1 MNTLLFVF
9 AASVP
14 VPVDQIISLTLEEGD
29 VSFFEFQLP
38 VEGMTVSLLRQEGSA
53 SLFASDKVRI
63 PNSAFYD
70 YRIDG
75 DGEVFVDLEELLGG
89 DGGAGQRRKRSED
102 IEIVFSN
109 TTLFVSVEGTG
120 EINMFQIRTSVG
132 NTGMLL

>member
-9 AASVP
+9 TASVP
-14 VPVDQIISLTLEEGD
+14 VPVDQVISLMLEEGD

-75 DGEVFVDLEELLGG
+75 DGEVFVDLEELLGE

-120 EINMFQIRTSVG
+120 EINTFQIRTSVG
-132 NTGMLL
+132 NTGMFL